1 MEQNVGIADRY
12 VRIVLG
18 LALGA
23 LGGAGLAGY
32 WATNTVIAAVLLV
45 VGVVFLGTGLT
56 RSCLLY
62 RPFGINTNR

>member
-1 MEQNVGIADRY
+1 MEQNVGSADRY
-12 VRIVLG
+12 VRIGLG
-18 LALGA
+18 VVLGA
-23 LGGAGLAGY
+23 LGAAGLLGY
-32 WATNTVIAAVLLV
+32 WATNTLIAAVLLI